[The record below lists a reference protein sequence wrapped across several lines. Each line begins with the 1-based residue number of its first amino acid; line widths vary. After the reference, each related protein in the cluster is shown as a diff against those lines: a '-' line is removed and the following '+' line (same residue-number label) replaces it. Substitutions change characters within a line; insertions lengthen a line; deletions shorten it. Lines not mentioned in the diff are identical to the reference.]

1 MGKKKMKQSTSL
13 RQARSNPKDMKK
25 FIREHKGD
33 KIESDDFDKVFCSMT
48 GSGTRSKALEA
59 SLRDADDD
67 YT

>member
-1 MGKKKMKQSTSL
+1 MKKLVSLKQA
-13 RQARSNPKDMKK
+13 QKDPKAMKK

-33 KIESDDFDKVFCSMT
+33 QIESNDFDKVFCSMT

-59 SLRDADDD
+59 SLKGADDD